1 MRRTTSIELL
11 DSGLLAFDEI
21 RANLNDLWWVNR
33 YLGGVSGSLHLLDSL
48 CRRTSKRRVRV
59 LEVGAGDGRLAVRL
73 RRELHRQGIKS
84 EFFVLDRRL
93 AHLQMGRLVSEALR
107 PAVADALALPFVDSS
122 FDFVTCNLL
131 LHHFSGTRAV
141 ALLRNLVSV
150 ARDAVV
156 INDIER
162 HWLLYTLVRMMPW
175 FGRHRVSRLDGTASV
190 RQAYT
195 QPELE
200 GLASLAGPGDFEVH
214 RIAPFRLGL
223 VLWKTPAPA
232 VSSLANPEPVALE
245 IPLGEVT

>member
-1 MRRTTSIELL
+1 MRRITSIELL
-11 DSGLLAFDEI
+11 DNGVLAVDEI
-21 RANLNDLWWVNR
+21 RANLNDLWRVNR
-33 YLGGVSGSLHLLDSL
+33 YLGGVSGTLHLLDGL
-48 CRRTSKRRVRV
+48 CRRTGKRRVRI

-73 RRELHRQGIKS
+73 RRELHRQRIES
-84 EFFVLDRRL
+84 EFFVLDRHL
-93 AHLQMGRLVSEALR
+93 THLQMGRSVSEGLH
-107 PAVADALALPFVDSS
+107 PAVADALALPFVDWS

-131 LHHFSGTRAV
+131 FHHFSGERAV

-150 ARDAVV
+150 ARNAVV

-195 QPELE
+195 PPELE
-200 GLASLAGPGDFEVH
+200 ELASLAGCGDFEMH

-223 VLWKTPAPA
+223 VLWKTPSPA
-232 VSSLANPEPVALE
+232 VSNLANPEPVALE
-245 IPLGEVT
+245 LPLGEVT